1 MRVQKHFSTEDY
13 LNEFRKGKTP
23 RINYCSDT
31 LNDRNMMILQ
41 ARSTF
46 EEEKKMTRL
55 MKKEA
60 LINLYTYE
68 YCWDLCINGK
78 VEELRKINQ
87 KYISTNAL
95 IVKHCSQVLKDWLER
110 ERDVEW
116 YYKNLKRY
124 PVRVEVYKKYIKE
137 YKTNKAKKLQ
147 LALDLYNLNNIGVV
161 KEVPRTSTIPMIRYL
176 TLQGYLMGL
185 KAGGVQAVK
194 AIKEMM
200 LVEKD
205 WKIKNYQKGALDAY
219 QKLR

>member
-1 MRVQKHFSTEDY
+1 
-13 LNEFRKGKTP
+13 
-23 RINYCSDT
+23 
-31 LNDRNMMILQ
+31 MMILQ

-46 EEEKKMTRL
+46 EEEKKMTKL

-78 VEELRKINQ
+78 VQELRKINQ

-147 LALDLYNLNNIGVV
+147 LALDLYKLNNINIV
-161 KEVPRTSTIPMIRYL
+161 KEVPKTSTIPMIRYL
-176 TLQGYLMGL
+176 TLQGYLMAL

-194 AIKEMM
+194 AIKEMISI
-200 LVEKD
+200 EKD